1 MNFEVMQKKYGVKK
15 EEMAHIGNSMRDD
28 ILGGNRFGIT
38 TCLVRRNGYVMK
50 VVKGVSIR
58 LGVPTKGQLIRE
70 RLLEHNLWR
79 KHHLIERGDQYYQLG
94 ETQKYSANIK
104 EVE

>member
-1 MNFEVMQKKYGVKK
+1 
-15 EEMAHIGNSMRDD
+15 MAHIGNSMRDD

-38 TCLVRRNGYVMK
+38 TCLVRINGYVMK
-50 VVKGVSIR
+50 VVKGVGIR